1 MIKKLKKL
9 KKLKLNAF
17 LVVGFLI
24 ISLFLVSA
32 LCSFAYSYNEA
43 NQVDLSQRF
52 LSPDFRHLMGT
63 DETGASLFKKVLIGS
78 RISLF
83 IAFSVVFI
91 GLIFGTI
98 YGSVSGYFGGRLD
111 EFMMRVLDLFYS
123 FPGFLLA
130 LTLVCV
136 LGPSL
141 LNLIIALSLTSWT
154 GFARLVRGE
163 VLYLKELDYISS
175 AKSIGSSDL
184 RVLVFHILP
193 NLAGVLLVQS
203 TFSLAGTLIVESG
216 LSFLGLGAPAHIPTW
231 GALLNSGKFY
241 LVEAFHISFFPGI
254 SIVLVVLGFNLFG
267 DGLKQSLDPK
277 RNSVV

>member
-1 MIKKLKKL
+1 MKR
-9 KKLKLNAF
+9 LKLNPF
-17 LVVGFLI
+17 LVVGLLI
-24 ISLFLVSA
+24 ILTFILSA
-32 LCSFAYSYNEA
+32 LWGFTYSYDEA
-43 NQVDLSQRF
+43 NKVNLSQKF
-52 LSPDFRHLMGT
+52 ISPGFTHLMGT
-63 DETGASLFKKVLIGS
+63 DETGASLFKKVLIGA

-83 IAFSVVFI
+83 ISFTVVFI
-91 GLIFGTI
+91 GLILGTI
-98 YGSVSGYFGGRLD
+98 FGAISGYYGGKLD
-111 EFMMRVLDLFYS
+111 EFMMRTLDLFYS

-141 LNLIIALSLTSWT
+141 MNLIIALSLTSWT

-163 VLYLKELDYISS
+163 VLYLKELDYVSS
-175 AKSIGSSDL
+175 AKSIGSSDF
-184 RVLVFHILP
+184 RVLLFYILP
-193 NLAGVLLVQS
+193 NLTGVLLVQA

-254 SIVLVVLGFNLFG
+254 CIVLLVLGFNLLG

-277 RNSVV
+277 KNSVV

>member
-1 MIKKLKKL
+1 MKKI
-9 KKLKLNAF
+9 KLNSF
-17 LVVGFLI
+17 LVVGSLI
-24 ISLFLVSA
+24 IATFMMSA
-32 LCSFAYSYNEA
+32 LWGFTYSYDEA
-43 NQVDLSQRF
+43 NQVNLSQKF
-52 LSPDFRHLMGT
+52 ISPGLTHFMGT
-63 DETGASLFKKVLIGS
+63 DETGASLFKKVLIGA

-83 IAFSVVFI
+83 IAFTVVFI
-91 GLIFGTI
+91 GLILGTV
-98 YGSVSGYFGGRLD
+98 YGAVSGYFGGRLD

-141 LNLIIALSLTSWT
+141 MNLIIALSLTSWT

-163 VLYLKELDYISS
+163 VLYLKELDYVAS

-184 RVLVFHILP
+184 RVLTLYILP
-193 NLAGVLLVQS
+193 NLTGVLLVQS

-254 SIVLVVLGFNLFG
+254 SIVLVVLGFNLLG
-267 DGLKQSLDPK
+267 DGLKEALDPK
-277 RNSVV
+277 KNSVV

>member
-1 MIKKLKKL
+1 MKKLKP
-9 KKLKLNAF
+9 NS
-17 LVVGFLI
+17 FLI
-24 ISLFLVSA
+24 VGSFIIIIFILAA
-32 LCSFAYSYNEA
+32 LWGFTYSYDEA
-43 NQVDLSQRF
+43 NQVNLSQKF
-52 LSPDFRHLMGT
+52 ISPSIGHFMGT
-63 DETGASLFKKVLIGS
+63 DETGASLFKKVLIGA

-83 IAFSVVFI
+83 IAFTVVFI
-91 GLIFGTI
+91 GLILGTI
-98 YGSVSGYFGGRLD
+98 YGAVSGYFGGRLD

-163 VLYLKELDYISS
+163 VLYLKELDYVAS
-175 AKSIGSSDL
+175 AKAIGSSDL
-184 RVLVFHILP
+184 RVLTIYILP
-193 NLAGVLLVQS
+193 NLTGVLLVQS

-254 SIVLVVLGFNLFG
+254 SIVLVVLGFNLLG
-267 DGLKQSLDPK
+267 DGLKQALDPK
-277 RNSVV
+277 KHSVI